1 MSGIALTALVLAL
14 SACGG
19 EDAPASPPA
28 VATDAPMSSPAVAA
42 GSAPTSN
49 ITEGCVDTYSPDVDY
64 FPDKIT
70 IEEATDFEVRYKNNY
85 KVLTVRT
92 DLVSPGMSPQVVV
105 MVQCGTPAPELTGDL
120 AGATLIEVPV
130 TTFGLTRNDDL
141 ASAVALGLTDNLV
154 THGFSS
160 VFPEDINARIQSGE
174 ISHNAGA
181 FGAQDMDF
189 EAVAGKDPDVMFVLL
204 SSEAGLA
211 GVERLAALGIP
222 TVPTL
227 TSVSTNVLGRAEWA
241 KVIALPF
248 NQEAR
253 ANDVLG
259 DVLDTY
265 RDLSAQAR
273 SQADKPTAIFAQC
286 GANGECTVARN
297 SWQAKIME
305 DAGLVN
311 VLADPSAPQRLE
323 PMAIEQ
329 VFEAGADADWMIIF
343 SPPGSQYTGPLLA
356 SFRSYQQGQIISH
369 DADGVSIRDGVY
381 EYFYS
386 GALRPDLLLRDI
398 VALVYPGLA
407 PEHTTTYMG
416 ISPLTQQ

>member
-1 MSGIALTALVLAL
+1 
-14 SACGG
+14 
-19 EDAPASPPA
+19 
-28 VATDAPMSSPAVAA
+28 MSSPAVAA